1 MREAVIVSYARTG
14 MAKANRGS
22 LNNTHGITMA
32 GTAIKGAL
40 DRAGIEAGLVEDV
53 FLGCAQPEG
62 ATGHNVARN
71 AALWAGCPSTTS
83 GATINRFCSSGLQA
97 IANAAHTVINEG
109 APVAIGGGVESLSLV
124 SRSGHMNLHRYTEDE
139 LMKKWPAIWMTM
151 IETAEIVAD
160 RYGVSR
166 EYQDEYS
173 AESQKRTAAFQE
185 KGYMAEEIVPLKTT
199 MKLVNKETGEETL
212 QEVVCDRDECN
223 RPGTTF
229 ESLSGLK
236 PVFSGGMVVKE
247 GKYVTAGN
255 ASQLS
260 DGSAAVVVMEAK
272 EAEKRGLKPLG
283 RFVGFNVAG
292 CDPDEMGIGPVFAV
306 PRLLERHGLKVDD
319 IDLWELNEAFAS
331 QCLYSRDRLG
341 IDPEKYNVN
350 GSPIR
355 HDRRTLHRLA
365 AYGRPAPR
373 SKIWRRHHVYRRRH
387 GRSRSLRD
395 LQLIPVNLNAVN
407 APNFGSGRFPFG
419 DKTLC

>member
-350 GSPIR
+350 G
-355 HDRRTLHRLA
+355 
-365 AYGRPAPR
+365 
-373 SKIWRRHHVYRRRH
+373 
-387 GRSRSLRD
+387 
-395 LQLIPVNLNAVN
+395 
-407 APNFGSGRFPFG
+407 GSISIGHPFG
-419 DKTLC
+419 MTGARCVGHALIEGKRRGAKYVCVTMCVGGGMGAAGIFEVL